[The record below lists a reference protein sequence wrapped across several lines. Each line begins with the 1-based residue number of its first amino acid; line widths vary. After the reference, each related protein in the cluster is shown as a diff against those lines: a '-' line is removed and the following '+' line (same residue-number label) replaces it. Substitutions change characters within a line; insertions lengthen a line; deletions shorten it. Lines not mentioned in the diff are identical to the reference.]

1 VAKPNRLK
9 RGVNK
14 TFLAV
19 KLEEVL
25 KTGLYSLYYKEGG
38 WKCGDVKII

>member
-1 VAKPNRLK
+1 MAKPNRLK

-19 KLEEVL
+19 KLEKVL
-25 KTGLYSLYYKEGG
+25 KTGLYSLQRRVGG
-38 WKCGDVKII
+38 SAVT